1 MIGTT
6 LLHYRILRALGHGGM
21 GEVYEAED
29 TKLGRRVA
37 LKLLPEALAADAE
50 RRERFVREAR
60 TVAALTHPNI
70 VTLYAIEESGGR
82 PFLAMELVEGPAL
95 ADLIPRDGLPLGR
108 FLTLAIPIAD
118 ALSAAHARGIIH
130 RDLKPSNIMVTADGR
145 VKVLDFGLAKLM
157 EEATPEAGLTALPTR
172 GLTGEGRILGTV
184 AYMSPEQAEG
194 KAIDARTDLFSLGVI
209 LYEMAC
215 GDRPFKGDT
224 SLSILSSILKDTP
237 RSVSEMR
244 PALPRHLGRIIKR
257 ALSKDPEHRYQ
268 TAKDLRNDLQ
278 ELQAEIDSGE
288 IVVGEDV
295 RPQSAAPGPASG
307 PGSGSSSAPSLPG
320 GVTAGRARTTTDA
333 ARAATGAERSYPGGP
348 ASAGTTSPSGATST
362 PDAGSVPGAGATR
375 RGISLPAVIAAAVV
389 VTALAAGAAW
399 MWLGRR
405 GPGPAVAGA
414 PAGAPAAV
422 PAAAI
427 KMSRLTSG
435 GTALRAAISPDG
447 RYVVHVAVQEG
458 RQGLWMRQVATS
470 SNVMIVPPGDVDFRG
485 LAFSPDGNY
494 VYYVAYPRN
503 ENFASLFQVP
513 ILGGTPR
520 KILFDIDSN
529 PAISPDGTRIA
540 FVRGALQVNESHLV
554 VAGADGSGERVVAK
568 RPSSAR
574 FAGGGP
580 AWSSDG
586 RTLAIAATEES
597 GAFRHGVYLVQV
609 EDGAVTRI
617 AVPPW
622 SDIGPVV
629 FSSEQRELFMPVFEE
644 QTSSGSQIFGVSIA
658 DGATRRITN
667 DLNDYG
673 GLSATADGTSL
684 VTVQRETRAAVWVI
698 PAADPT
704 RGRIVVPASP
714 DLGFGEGMSW
724 TPEERLVYAA
734 ALGSGLDLFMIGADA
749 QGLKQLTSGGLN
761 TGPSVSPDGRSIVFT
776 SNRDGA
782 LRVWIMDAD
791 GGGLRPL
798 TAGPRDGDGGFGPDG
813 REVYYHR
820 FSEIGVS
827 PMVVPVEG
835 GTPRQVIDPGHIDEK
850 AGRPPVRFLADIT
863 RDGGLLAGVAYDFEA
878 RRPITVVL
886 PLSGEGPWRRFA
898 IPQIWVQFAPDGRGL
913 TYVDERDGVSNVFI
927 QPLDGGSPRQVTRFD
942 SDEIYS
948 FAWSPDGKLLAL
960 ARGNQTADV
969 VLISN
974 LGR

>member
-6 LLHYRILRALGHGGM
+6 LLHYKILRALGQGGM

-70 VTLYAIEESGGR
+70 VTLYAIEEAGGR
-82 PFLAMELVEGPAL
+82 PFLTMELVEGPLL
-95 ADLIPRDGLPLGR
+95 ADMIGRDGLPLGR

-130 RDLKPSNIMVTADGR
+130 RDLKPANIMVTTDGR

-157 EEATPEAGLTALPTR
+157 EEAAPAAGLTALPTR

-194 KAIDARTDLFSLGVI
+194 KALDARTDLFSLGVI

-244 PALPRHLGRIIKR
+244 PALPRHLGRIVKR
-257 ALSKDPEHRYQ
+257 ALTKDPEHRYQ

-278 ELQAEIDSGE
+278 ELQSEIDSGE
-288 IVVGEDV
+288 IVVGEGT
-295 RPQSAAPGPASG
+295 RPQGTASGPASGPAGGGPASG
-307 PGSGSSSAPSLPG
+307 PGGGPSSAPSLPG
-320 GVTAGRARTTTDA
+320 GVAAGYAWTTTDA
-333 ARAATGAERSYPGGP
+333 AGAN
-348 ASAGTTSPSGATST
+348 ST
-362 PDAGSVPGAGATR
+362 PDAGSMPGADTAR
-375 RGISLPAVIAAAVV
+375 RGASGPAVIAAAVV
-389 VTALAAGAAW
+389 VVGLAAIAAW
-399 MWLGRR
+399 MWMGRR
-405 GPGPAVAGA
+405 ATGPAAGSTVAGAKVAGGAGA
-414 PAGAPAAV
+414 PAGASTGA

-447 RYVVHVAVQEG
+447 RYVVHVAVQDG
-458 RQGLWMRQVATS
+458 RQGLWMRQVATT

-485 LAFSPDGNY
+485 LTFSPDGNY

-503 ENFASLFQVP
+503 ENFAALFQVP

-540 FVRGALQVNESHLV
+540 FVRGALQINESHLV
-554 VAGADGSGERVVAK
+554 VAAADGSGERVVAK
-568 RPSSAR
+568 RPATAQ

-580 AWSSDG
+580 AWSADG

-597 GAFRHGVYLVQV
+597 GAFRRGLYLVRV
-609 EDGAVTRI
+609 EDGAITTI
-617 AVPPW
+617 ASPKW
-622 SDIGPVV
+622 TDIGAVV
-629 FSSEQRELFMPVFEE
+629 FSSDERELFMPVYETE
-644 QTSSGSQIFGVSIA
+644 TAIGTQIFAVSIA
-658 DGATRRITN
+658 DGAARRITN

-673 GLSATADGTSL
+673 GLSATADGKIL
-684 VTVQRETRAAVWVI
+684 VTVQRETRAAVWVVPI
-698 PAADPT
+698 ADPT
-704 RGRIVVPASP
+704 RGRIVVPAST
-714 DLGFGEGMSW
+714 DLGFAEGMSW

-734 ALGSGLDLFMIGADA
+734 SLGGGLDLFSIGADA
-749 QGLKQLTSGGLN
+749 QGLRQLTSGAMN
-761 TGPSVSPDGRSIVFT
+761 TGPDVSPDGRTIAFT
-776 SNRDGA
+776 SNRDGT
-782 LRVWIMDAD
+782 LRVWLMDAD
-791 GGGLRPL
+791 GGNLRPL
-798 TAGPRDGDGGFGPDG
+798 SPGPRDGSPGFGPDG
-813 REVYYHR
+813 REIYYQR
-820 FSEIGVS
+820 MGEFGTG
-827 PMVVPVEG
+827 PMVLPLAG
-835 GTPRQVIDPGHIDEK
+835 GTPRQVIDPGRIDEK
-850 AGRPPVRFLADIT
+850 AGRPPVQFWVGIT
-863 RDGGLLAGVAYDFEA
+863 PDGRLLAGVAFDYEA
-878 RRPITVVL
+878 RRPVTVVL
-886 PLSGEGPWRRFA
+886 PLSGDGPWRRFP
-898 IPQIWVQFAPDGRGL
+898 IPQTWVQFSPDGRGL
-913 TYVDERDGVSNVFI
+913 TYVDEHDGVSNIFI
-927 QPLDGGSPRQVTRFD
+927 QPLDGGPPRQITRFD
-942 SDEIYS
+942 TDRIFS
-948 FAWSPDGKLLAL
+948 FAWSRDGKLLAL
-960 ARGNQTADV
+960 TRGNRNADV
-969 VLISN
+969 VMISN
-974 LGR
+974 LGH

>member
-6 LLHYRILRALGHGGM
+6 LLHYRILRALGQGGM

-70 VTLYAIEESGGR
+70 VTLYAIEETGGR

-130 RDLKPSNIMVTADGR
+130 RDLKPSNIMVSSDGR

-157 EEATPEAGLTALPTR
+157 QESTPDAALTALPTR

-194 KAIDARTDLFSLGVI
+194 KTIDARTDLFSLGVI

-215 GDRPFKGDT
+215 GDRPFKGET

-244 PALPRHLGRIIKR
+244 PALPRHLGRIVKR
-257 ALSKDPEHRYQ
+257 ALTKDPEHRYQ

-278 ELQAEIDSGE
+278 GLQAEIDSGE
-288 IVVGEDV
+288 IVVGEDA
-295 RPQSAAPGPASG
+295 RPQGAAAGPASG
-307 PGSGSSSAPSLPG
+307 PGMAPAGGPRSSPSSAPSLPG
-320 GVTAGRARTTTDA
+320 GVEAGRAWTTTG
-333 ARAATGAERSYPGGP
+333 ATGATS
-348 ASAGTTSPSGATST
+348 ASS
-362 PDAGSVPGAGATR
+362 PDAGSITGAGPGR
-375 RGISLPAVIAAAVV
+375 RGMPLPALIAALTV
-389 VTALAAGAAW
+389 AAAIVAGTAW

-405 GPGPAVAGA
+405 APGPAVVEA
-414 PAGAPAAV
+414 PAGAPAALPV
-422 PAAAI
+422 AAI

-447 RYVVHVAVQEG
+447 RYVVHVAVHEG
-458 RQGLWMRQVATS
+458 RQGLWIRQVATT

-520 KILFDIDSN
+520 KILFDIDST
-529 PAISPDGTRIA
+529 PALSPDGTRIA
-540 FVRGALQVNESHLV
+540 FVRGALQIKESHLV
-554 VAGADGSGERVVAK
+554 VAAADGSGERVVAR
-568 RPSSAR
+568 RPSSAQ

-580 AWSSDG
+580 AWSADG
-586 RTLAIAATEES
+586 RRLAIAATDES
-597 GAFRHGVYLVQV
+597 GAFRRGLYIVQA
-609 EDGAVTRI
+609 EDGAVTKI
-617 AVPPW
+617 AAPAWV
-622 SDIGPVV
+622 DIGSVV
-629 FSSEQRELFMPVFEE
+629 FSSDQSELFVPVYETE
-644 QTSSGSQIFGVSIA
+644 TSSGSQIFAVSIA

-673 GLSATADGTSL
+673 GLSATADGKSL
-684 VTVQRETRAAVWVI
+684 VTVQRETRAAVWVV

-704 RGRIVVPASP
+704 HGRIIVPPSA
-714 DLGFGEGMSW
+714 DLGFAEGMSW

-734 ALGSGLDLFMIGADA
+734 SLGAGLNLFSIGADA
-749 QGLKQLTSGGLN
+749 QGLRQLTSGALN
-761 TGPSVSPDGRSIVFT
+761 TGPDVSPDGRSIAFM
-776 SNRDGA
+776 SNRDGTMRIW
-782 LRVWIMDAD
+782 LMDSE
-791 GGGLRPL
+791 GGNLRPISP
-798 TAGPRDGDGGFGPDG
+798 GPRDGGPEFGPDG
-813 REVYYHR
+813 REVYYQR
-820 FSEIGVS
+820 FSEVGIGPS
-827 PMVVPVEG
+827 VVPIEG
-835 GTPRQVIDPGHIDEK
+835 GTPRQVIDPGRVDEK
-850 AGRPPVRFLADIT
+850 AGRLPVQFMEDIT
-863 RDGGLLAGVAYDFEA
+863 PDGGLLAASAFDYEA
-878 RRPITVVL
+878 RRPITLVL
-886 PLSGEGPWRRFA
+886 PLAGDGPWRRFP
-898 IPQIWVQFAPDGRGL
+898 IPQTWVQFSPDGRGL
-913 TYVDERDGVSNVFI
+913 TYVDDKDGVSNIFI
-927 QPLDGGSPRQVTRFD
+927 LPLDGSPPRQVTRFD
-942 SDEIYS
+942 ADRIFS
-948 FAWSPDGKLLAL
+948 FAWSGDGKMLAL
-960 ARGNQTADV
+960 TRGNRNADV
-969 VLISN
+969 VMISN